1 MSLPY
6 TRNNVRVGAD
16 IYYATEVGV
25 TGTEAVT
32 AGTQYFVPFRFDNK
46 CTINKLGFECTATV
60 ANAVARLGVY
70 KDAGLYHPRPGE
82 LIAEDDGAGTVSAA
96 AAAFNEGVFVTN
108 ECVIRKPGL
117 YWLSIAIQ
125 TANGTV
131 RTSSGIRQA
140 GILLPLTTTEPAAQA
155 VGCGYTKASVTSA
168 LANVANSDSL
178 TGVGEVPWLYLQI
191 N

>member
-1 MSLPY
+1 MSIPY
-6 TRNNVRVGAD
+6 TRNSVRVGAD

-25 TGTEAVT
+25 TGTEAIT

-46 CTINKLGFECTATV
+46 CVINKVGFECTATV
-60 ANAVARLGVY
+60 ATAVARLGIY

-82 LIAEDDGAGTVSAA
+82 LIAEATGTVAA
-96 AAAFNEGVFVTN
+96 SAAAFNEGDFTSAT
-108 ECVIRKPGL
+108 ISKPGL
-117 YWLSIAIQ
+117 YWLSLAMQ

-131 RTSSGIRQA
+131 RTSSAVRQA

-155 VGCGYTKASVTSA
+155 VGCGYTQTSVTSA
-168 LANVANSDSL
+168 LANVATTASL
-178 TGVGEVPWLYLQI
+178 VGVGEVPWLYFQI